1 MLGCRQTLGDL
12 RTIRSAATIA
22 LGVALV
28 LTGCFSKPGKSSSSG
43 ASTAPPCPTAPINVV
58 ASVDQWGDIVSTLGG
73 NCAKVTTVLASSS
86 VDPHDYEP
94 APADA
99 ELFSHAQL
107 VVVNGAGYDVWAS
120 KLAATTAPNAPV
132 VSAAAVTKTPDGAN
146 PHLWYN
152 PSAVTAVADAVT
164 AELTELSSSAA
175 NYFAGQ
181 RSAFSADLKPYTDRI
196 AKIKGETSGKSYAA
210 TESVFDYMA
219 AALGLVDKTPG
230 GYQRAVTNETDP
242 SPADIEAF
250 RTALAHRQINV
261 LIYNTQ
267 TQGSVPEEIRAAA
280 KQAGVPIVNVTE
292 TVAPGEKSFQG
303 WQVDQLDSLA
313 KALGVPP

>member
-1 MLGCRQTLGDL
+1 
-12 RTIRSAATIA
+12 
-22 LGVALV
+22 
-28 LTGCFSKPGKSSSSG
+28 
-43 ASTAPPCPTAPINVV
+43 
-58 ASVDQWGDIVSTLGG
+58 
-73 NCAKVTTVLASSS
+73 
-86 VDPHDYEP
+86 
-94 APADA
+94 
-99 ELFSHAQL
+99 
-107 VVVNGAGYDVWAS
+107 VWAS
-120 KLAATTAPNAPV
+120 KLAATTVPNAPV

-164 AELTELSSSAA
+164 AELTKLSSSAA

-181 RSAFSADLKPYTDRI
+181 RSAFSAGLKPYTDLI
-196 AKIKGETSGKSYAA
+196 AKIKAAASGKSYAA

-219 AALGLVDKTPG
+219 AALGLVNKTPA

-250 RTALAHRQINV
+250 RTELAHRQIDV

-267 TQGSVPEEIRAAA
+267 TQGSVPQEIRAAA
-280 KQAGVPIVNVTE
+280 QQARVPIVDVTE

-313 KALGVPP
+313 EALDVPT